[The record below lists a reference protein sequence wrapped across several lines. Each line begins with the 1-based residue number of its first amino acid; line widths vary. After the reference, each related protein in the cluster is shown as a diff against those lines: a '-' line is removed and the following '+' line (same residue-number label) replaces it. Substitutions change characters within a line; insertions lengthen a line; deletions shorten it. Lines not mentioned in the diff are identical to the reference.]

1 MASLTDPYHSNEN
14 SNGSSIDTNQAA
26 PSDQLSTEQL
36 TTEQLFKLLQQH
48 LNLWSKPEGL
58 SKIYPQAAALSQ
70 RLVLSYRQRPSK
82 WIAQLHLH
90 KPHYDY
96 ITNITAKAM
105 IFTCI
110 CVNELKYTIDNQYSI
125 VGASLCANIAA
136 LNVFTRQANGHPLS
150 DKHKAIL
157 VRSHI
162 LSYKLLIRNRV
173 LDSLWL
179 QTLAGAIPQTQSK
192 RYSRGYEGTI
202 VALSSMAGKLLSN
215 PKKANKITVAQVMR
229 QLYLETKLPFAAN
242 ICQLALSKLHRYS
255 DGSLVKLKNQQ
266 LAQIIR
272 LAPEAIVKELEQQQP
287 VSKAQQQEKLFTRE
301 DGYVVLVFNDY
312 PKSFAGRLLI
322 IAKEHISSFEP
333 CLACDNPKIYAQ
345 TWEGPLNRF
354 MAEKG
359 LTEPQQPTPPNPFTP
374 PKELVDIVAQLFNQV
389 SLNRIAA
396 QVRASTNLNQVVIDT
411 ATAAAK
417 AQVTIKDAKHAIA
430 LLGLNRIGPILYRGA
445 MVERLSHIHFAGRNL
460 VDNRFDCLLACVEHF
475 NQFNDLVQLEPLLM
489 YVQFYLAPWYLN
501 THLQQ
506 NALKLYQR
514 HSVETTELFKVTGLI
529 NLADSRNDSQHKQN
543 NEQHQQDI
551 KKLLDQWQLPK
562 FAQELM
568 RNLQTP
574 MNELRVAKP
583 VASAIAVIKLSIYN
597 CNAIFNE
604 LSLNQQLHGDITERK
619 QIDQYLRILRI
630 NEEQF
635 EKAKQDFYR
644 HHQVYTPLI

>member
-1 MASLTDPYHSNEN
+1 MASLTDPYHRNENSNEN
-14 SNGSSIDTNQAA
+14 SHESSNKSSNNSH
-26 PSDQLSTEQL
+26 PEQL

-70 RLVLSYRQRPSK
+70 RLVLSYQQRPSK

-96 ITNITAKAM
+96 ITNITAKAV

-110 CVNELKYTIDNQYSI
+110 CINELNYTIDNQYSI

-150 DKHKAIL
+150 DKHKAIIA
-157 VRSHI
+157 RSHI
-162 LSYKLLIRNRV
+162 LSYKLLIKNRV

-179 QTLAGAIPQTQSK
+179 QTLAGAIPQAHSK
-192 RYSRGYEGTI
+192 RYSRSYEGTI

-229 QLYLETKLPFAAN
+229 QLYLETKLPFAAT
-242 ICQLALSKLHRYS
+242 ICQLALGKLHRYS
-255 DGSLVKLKNQQ
+255 DGSLVRLQNQQ

-272 LAPEAIVKELEQQQP
+272 LAPEAIVKELEQQP
-287 VSKAQQQEKLFTRE
+287 ISKAQPQDKLFTRE

-312 PKSFAGRLLI
+312 PKSFASRLLI

-345 TWEGPLNRF
+345 IWEGPLNRF
-354 MAEKG
+354 MNEKG
-359 LTEPQQPTPPNPFTP
+359 LSEPQLPAPPSPFTP
-374 PKELVDIVAQLFNQV
+374 PKELVDVVAQLFNQV

-396 QVRASTNLNQVVIDT
+396 QVRASTNLNQVVINT

-445 MVERLSHIHFAGRNL
+445 MVERLSHIHFVGRNL
-460 VDNRFDCLLACVEHF
+460 IDNRFDCLLACVEHF

-514 HSVETTELFKVTGLI
+514 HSVETTELFSVTGLI
-529 NLADSRNDSQHKQN
+529 NFTGQNTGQN

-574 MNELRVAKP
+574 MNELKVAKP
-583 VASAIAVIKLSIYN
+583 IAAAIAVIKLSIYN

-604 LSLNQQLHGDITERK
+604 ISLNQQLHGDITERK
-619 QIDQYLRILRI
+619 QIAQYLRILRI
-630 NEEQF
+630 NEKQF
-635 EKAKQDFYR
+635 EHAKQNFYH